1 MKTCKSTPF
10 NLDEIRIAAPCDA
23 DWDKMIGDDRAR
35 FCALCKKNVYDLS
48 VLSRPQAEALIR
60 EKEGNLCVQI
70 YRRADGT
77 VLTDNCPVGLRAIR
91 NRFRWAT
98 VATAAAFVT
107 IGVFVGMRSAKAAG
121 VSIREVQPFKALQNA
136 QPVKALVD
144 WLDPMLAVP
153 PPRVMGTPKAP
164 RMAGVVVLPA
174 QRKPA
179 PTPTS
184 TDDKDC
190 NIGPEPL
197 PTPKPAV
204 QGYRGTLRSPF
215 SPAIAPPPAAK
226 EKVES
231 EF

>member
-1 MKTCKSTPF
+1 MKTCRSTPF

-48 VLSRPQAEALIR
+48 VLSRTQAEALIR
-60 EKEGNLCVQI
+60 EKEGNLCVQF

-77 VLTDNCPVGLRAIR
+77 VLTDNCPIGLRAIR

-144 WLDPMLAVP
+144 WLDPMLVA
-153 PPRVMGTPKAP
+153 PPRVMMG
-164 RMAGVVVLPA
+164 
-174 QRKPA
+174 KPA
-179 PTPTS
+179 PP
-184 TDDKDC
+184 
-190 NIGPEPL
+190 
-197 PTPKPAV
+197 
-204 QGYRGTLRSPF
+204 RSWGVT
-215 SPAIAPPPAAK
+215 APQ
-226 EKVES
+226 
-231 EF
+231 